1 MSDVKYFTGI
11 DCATKRID
19 IVIIDRKKDWVSS
32 VSIDT
37 AEVDIDRRLVDL
49 YQKLIKSIA
58 TDYFLHTSPK
68 FMFAAVENPI
78 YIQNVKVTVSIAQTV
93 ACVKI
98 AMSQAGIT
106 FFGIDNRAW
115 KKAVLGDGNSDKNKI
130 RAFAETLWGDKITS
144 QDLADAACIALW
156 CHQRGG

>member
-1 MSDVKYFTGI
+1 MPDVKYFMGI

-19 IVIIDRKKDWVSS
+19 MVVIDRKKNWKTS
-32 VSIDT
+32 VSLDT
-37 AEVDIDRRLVDL
+37 DETDIDRRLVAL
-49 YQKLIKSIA
+49 YQKLKVSLQQDILQ
-58 TDYFLHTSPK
+58 TDANNIL
-68 FMFAAVENPI
+68 AAVENPI

-93 ACVKI
+93 ACVKVALSDVGI
-98 AMSQAGIT
+98 A

-130 RAFAETLWGDKITS
+130 KAFAETLWDGKIKS